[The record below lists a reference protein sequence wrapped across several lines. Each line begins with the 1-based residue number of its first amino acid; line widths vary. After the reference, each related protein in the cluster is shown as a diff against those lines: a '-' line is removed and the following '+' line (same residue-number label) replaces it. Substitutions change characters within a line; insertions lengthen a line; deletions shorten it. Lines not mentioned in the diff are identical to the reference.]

1 MERKKKLRIIQ
12 LSLLFIGISIIIFTY
27 ADRKRDPANDIFTK
41 ETQEKIR
48 KQLSNQNQ
56 TAEGDI
62 FFNIE
67 YSGLDLAG
75 NRYILKAEQATNK
88 KENLEIVNMDKV
100 TATFFFKDNT
110 TLYVTSDNGIYNN
123 KTLDMK
129 FFNNV
134 EATYEGSELYS
145 QKADYSNSN
154 SFLTISENVK
164 IKDQRGTMVADKLFF
179 DIKKQKLN
187 IASFNDGKI
196 NANINLK

>member
-27 ADRKRDPANDIFTK
+27 ADRKRDPVNDIFTK

-164 IKDQRGTMVADKLFF
+164 IKDQRGTMLADKLFF

>member
-27 ADRKRDPANDIFTK
+27 ADRKRDPVSDIFTK

>member
-1 MERKKKLRIIQ
+1 
-12 LSLLFIGISIIIFTY
+12 
-27 ADRKRDPANDIFTK
+27 
-41 ETQEKIR
+41 
-48 KQLSNQNQ
+48 
-56 TAEGDI
+56 
-62 FFNIE
+62 
-67 YSGLDLAG
+67 
-75 NRYILKAEQATNK
+75 
-88 KENLEIVNMDKV
+88 
-100 TATFFFKDNT
+100 
-110 TLYVTSDNGIYNN
+110 
-123 KTLDMK
+123 MK

-164 IKDQRGTMVADKLFF
+164 IKDQRGTMLADKLFF

>member
-27 ADRKRDPANDIFTK
+27 ADRKRDPVNDIFTK

-75 NRYILKAEQATNK
+75 NRYMYMNTLKTIFL
-88 KENLEIVNMDKV
+88 NLV
-100 TATFFFKDNT
+100 
-110 TLYVTSDNGIYNN
+110 YVIW
-123 KTLDMK
+123 
-129 FFNNV
+129 
-134 EATYEGSELYS
+134 
-145 QKADYSNSN
+145 
-154 SFLTISENVK
+154 
-164 IKDQRGTMVADKLFF
+164 
-179 DIKKQKLN
+179 
-187 IASFNDGKI
+187 
-196 NANINLK
+196 

>member
-27 ADRKRDPANDIFTK
+27 ADRKRDPVNDIFTK